1 MPKNNASSGCA
12 KTIYTS
18 GCADDSVQRSQSVSW
33 QICYWPRGLKHY
45 EQSTTIDHGH
55 HLKTQA
61 GLTCFQPNRPSLT
74 ESPAVTA
81 PIRIV
86 RGKELALT
94 ELKRLSQRT
103 GNFSQDDAQERVNSI
118 LCSVRERGDQA
129 ILDFT
134 ERFDGY
140 RPEALAVPEASLE
153 AAWTTLPQDL
163 RDALELAHRR
173 ITDFH
178 QRQRPADIAVTGP
191 HGEQLGRR
199 WRPVARAG
207 LYVPGGRAAYPST
220 VLMNAVPARV
230 AGVKELMIC
239 SPGRRDGTVNPAV
252 LAAAHLAGIKTVF
265 AIGGAQAIAAMAYGS
280 ESVPSVDVISGPGN
294 LYVTL
299 AKQAV
304 YGLVGIDSLAGPS
317 EVLVIADHSA
327 KTDQVAADLL
337 AQAEHDPMAAAV
349 LITTDPSLGDKIV
362 DELSHQLVN
371 HPRREI
377 CEASLRDWGLVV
389 ICDDLETCALL
400 SDSFAPEHLELLVER
415 PEPLADR
422 IQNAGAIFLGPWSPE
437 AVGDYLAGPN
447 HTLPTC
453 GAARFSGALSVETFM
468 RHTSLIGFNR
478 AALEAT
484 GSAVQE
490 LASSEG
496 LHSHAESVRRRL
508 S

>member
-1 MPKNNASSGCA
+1 M
-12 KTIYTS
+12 
-18 GCADDSVQRSQSVSW
+18 SQ
-33 QICYWPRGLKHY
+33 
-45 EQSTTIDHGH
+45 
-55 HLKTQA
+55 
-61 GLTCFQPNRPSLT
+61 
-74 ESPAVTA
+74 PAVA
-81 PIRIV
+81 PLRIV
-86 RGKELALT
+86 RDLDQAQRELQ
-94 ELKRLSQRT
+94 RLSSRT
-103 GNFSQDDAQERVNSI
+103 TQTHQGEARERVEAI
-118 LCSVRERGDQA
+118 LAAVRDRGDAA
-129 ILDFT
+129 IADFT
-134 ERFDGY
+134 ERFDGF
-140 RPEALAVPEASLE
+140 RPEPMAVSPEALEQ
-153 AAWTTLPQDL
+153 AWTSLPTNL

-173 ITDFH
+173 ISDFH
-178 QRQRPADIAVTGP
+178 QRQRPADLAVTGP

-199 WRPVARAG
+199 WRPVERAG

-230 AGVKELMIC
+230 AGVKDVVIC
-239 SPGRRDGTVNPAV
+239 SPAGRDGAVNPVV
-252 LAAAHLAGIKTVF
+252 LAAAHLAGVKTVF
-265 AIGGAQAIAAMAYGS
+265 RLGGAQAVAAMAYGS
-280 ESVPSVDVISGPGN
+280 ESVPKVDVISGPGN

-304 YGLVGIDSLAGPS
+304 YGQVAIDSLAGPS

-327 KTDQVAADLL
+327 KPDQVAADLL
-337 AQAEHDPMAAAV
+337 AQAEHDPLAAAV
-349 LITTDPSLGDKIV
+349 LITTDPALADGINAAV
-362 DELSHQLVN
+362 AEQLAD
-371 HPRREI
+371 HPRQEI
-377 CEASLRDWGLVV
+377 CEAALRDWGLVV
-389 ICDDLETCALL
+389 VCDDLESCARL

-490 LASSEG
+490 LATSEG

>member
-1 MPKNNASSGCA
+1 M
-12 KTIYTS
+12 
-18 GCADDSVQRSQSVSW
+18 SQ
-33 QICYWPRGLKHY
+33 
-45 EQSTTIDHGH
+45 
-55 HLKTQA
+55 
-61 GLTCFQPNRPSLT
+61 
-74 ESPAVTA
+74 PAVA
-81 PIRIV
+81 PLRIV
-86 RGKELALT
+86 RDLDRAQT
-94 ELKRLSQRT
+94 ELKRLSSRT
-103 GNFSQDDAQERVNSI
+103 TQTQQGEARERVEAI
-118 LCSVRERGDQA
+118 LKAVRDRGDAA
-129 ILDFT
+129 IADFT
-134 ERFDGY
+134 ERFDGF
-140 RPEALAVPEASLE
+140 RPEPMAVSPEALEQ
-153 AAWTTLPQDL
+153 AWTSLPTNL

-178 QRQRPADIAVTGP
+178 QRQRPADLAVTGP

-199 WRPVARAG
+199 WRPVERAG

-230 AGVKELMIC
+230 AGVKDVVIC
-239 SPGRRDGTVNPAV
+239 SPAGRDGAVNPVV
-252 LAAAHLAGIKTVF
+252 LAAAHLAGVKTVF
-265 AIGGAQAIAAMAYGS
+265 RLGGAQAVAAMAYGS
-280 ESVPSVDVISGPGN
+280 ESVPKVDVISGPGN

-304 YGLVGIDSLAGPS
+304 YGQVAIDSLAGPS

-327 KTDQVAADLL
+327 KPDQVAADLL
-337 AQAEHDPMAAAV
+337 AQAEHDPLAAAV
-349 LITTDPSLGDKIV
+349 LITTDPALADGINAAV
-362 DELSHQLVN
+362 AEQLAD
-371 HPRREI
+371 HPRQEI
-377 CEASLRDWGLVV
+377 CEAALRDWGLVV
-389 ICDDLETCALL
+389 VCDDLESCARL

-490 LASSEG
+490 LATSEG

-508 S
+508 N

>member
-1 MPKNNASSGCA
+1 M
-12 KTIYTS
+12 
-18 GCADDSVQRSQSVSW
+18 SQ
-33 QICYWPRGLKHY
+33 
-45 EQSTTIDHGH
+45 
-55 HLKTQA
+55 
-61 GLTCFQPNRPSLT
+61 
-74 ESPAVTA
+74 PAVA
-81 PIRIV
+81 PLRIV
-86 RGKELALT
+86 RDLDRAQT
-94 ELKRLSQRT
+94 ELKRLSSRT
-103 GNFSQDDAQERVNSI
+103 TQTQQGEARERVEAI
-118 LCSVRERGDQA
+118 LAAVRDRGDAA
-129 ILDFT
+129 IADYT
-134 ERFDGY
+134 ERFDGF
-140 RPEALAVPEASLE
+140 RPEPMAVSPEALEQ
-153 AAWTTLPQDL
+153 AWTSLPTNL

-178 QRQRPADIAVTGP
+178 QRQRPADLAVTGP

-199 WRPVARAG
+199 WRPVERAG

-230 AGVKELMIC
+230 AGVKDVVIC
-239 SPGRRDGTVNPAV
+239 SPAGRDGAVNPVV
-252 LAAAHLAGIKTVF
+252 LAAAHLAGVKTVF
-265 AIGGAQAIAAMAYGS
+265 RLGGAQAVAAMAFGS
-280 ESVPSVDVISGPGN
+280 ESVPKVDVISGPGN

-304 YGLVGIDSLAGPS
+304 YGQVAIDSLAGPS

-327 KTDQVAADLL
+327 KPDQVAADLL
-337 AQAEHDPMAAAV
+337 AQAEHDPLAAAV
-349 LITTDPSLGDKIV
+349 LITTDPALADGINAAVVK
-362 DELSHQLVN
+362 QLAD
-371 HPRREI
+371 HPRQEI
-377 CEASLRDWGLVV
+377 CEAALRDWGLVV
-389 ICDDLETCALL
+389 VCDDLESCARL

-422 IQNAGAIFLGPWSPE
+422 IENAGAIFLGPWSPE

-490 LASSEG
+490 LATSEG

>member
-1 MPKNNASSGCA
+1 M
-12 KTIYTS
+12 
-18 GCADDSVQRSQSVSW
+18 SQ
-33 QICYWPRGLKHY
+33 
-45 EQSTTIDHGH
+45 
-55 HLKTQA
+55 
-61 GLTCFQPNRPSLT
+61 
-74 ESPAVTA
+74 PAVA
-81 PIRIV
+81 PLRIV
-86 RGKELALT
+86 RDLDRAQT
-94 ELKRLSQRT
+94 ELKRLSSRT
-103 GNFSQDDAQERVNSI
+103 TQTQQGEARERV
-118 LCSVRERGDQA
+118 EA
-129 ILDFT
+129 ILKAVRDHGDAAIADFT
-134 ERFDGY
+134 ERFDGFQPEPMAVS
-140 RPEALAVPEASLE
+140 PEALEQ
-153 AAWTTLPQDL
+153 AWTSLPTNL

-178 QRQRPADIAVTGP
+178 QRQRPADLAVTGP

-199 WRPVARAG
+199 WRPVERAG

-230 AGVKELMIC
+230 AGVKDVVIC
-239 SPGRRDGTVNPAV
+239 SPAGRDGAVNPVV
-252 LAAAHLAGIKTVF
+252 LAAAHLAGVKTVF
-265 AIGGAQAIAAMAYGS
+265 RLGGAQAVAAMAYGS
-280 ESVPSVDVISGPGN
+280 ESVPKVDVISGPGN

-304 YGLVGIDSLAGPS
+304 YGQVAIDSLAGPS

-327 KTDQVAADLL
+327 KPDQVAADLL
-337 AQAEHDPMAAAV
+337 AQAEHDPLAAAV
-349 LITTDPSLGDKIV
+349 LITTDPALADGINAAVAK
-362 DELSHQLVN
+362 QLAD
-371 HPRREI
+371 HPRQEI
-377 CEASLRDWGLVV
+377 CEAALRDWGLVV
-389 ICDDLETCALL
+389 VCGDLESCARL

-490 LASSEG
+490 LATSEG

>member
-1 MPKNNASSGCA
+1 M
-12 KTIYTS
+12 
-18 GCADDSVQRSQSVSW
+18 SQ
-33 QICYWPRGLKHY
+33 
-45 EQSTTIDHGH
+45 
-55 HLKTQA
+55 
-61 GLTCFQPNRPSLT
+61 
-74 ESPAVTA
+74 PAVA
-81 PIRIV
+81 PLRIV
-86 RGKELALT
+86 RDLDRAQT
-94 ELKRLSQRT
+94 ELKRLSSRT
-103 GNFSQDDAQERVNSI
+103 TQTQQGEARERVEAI
-118 LCSVRERGDQA
+118 LTAVRDRGDAA
-129 ILDFT
+129 IADFT
-134 ERFDGY
+134 ERFDGF
-140 RPEALAVPEASLE
+140 RPEPMAVSPEALEQ
-153 AAWTTLPQDL
+153 AWTSLPTNL

-178 QRQRPADIAVTGP
+178 QRQRPTDLAVTGP

-199 WRPVARAG
+199 WRPVERAG

-230 AGVKELMIC
+230 AGVKDVVIC
-239 SPGRRDGTVNPAV
+239 SPAGRDGAVNPVV
-252 LAAAHLAGIKTVF
+252 LAAAHLAGVKTVF
-265 AIGGAQAIAAMAYGS
+265 RLGGAQAVAAMAYGS
-280 ESVPSVDVISGPGN
+280 ESVPKVDVISGPGN

-304 YGLVGIDSLAGPS
+304 YGQVAIDSLAGPS

-327 KTDQVAADLL
+327 KPDQVAADLL
-337 AQAEHDPMAAAV
+337 AQAEHDPLAAAV
-349 LITTDPSLGDKIV
+349 LITTDPALADGINAAV
-362 DELSHQLVN
+362 AEQLAD
-371 HPRREI
+371 HPRQEI
-377 CEASLRDWGLVV
+377 CEAALRDWGLVV
-389 ICDDLETCALL
+389 VCDDLESCARL

-415 PEPLADR
+415 PGPLADR

-490 LASSEG
+490 LATSEG

>member
-1 MPKNNASSGCA
+1 M
-12 KTIYTS
+12 
-18 GCADDSVQRSQSVSW
+18 SQ
-33 QICYWPRGLKHY
+33 
-45 EQSTTIDHGH
+45 
-55 HLKTQA
+55 
-61 GLTCFQPNRPSLT
+61 
-74 ESPAVTA
+74 PAVA
-81 PIRIV
+81 PLHIV
-86 RGKELALT
+86 RDPEQALM
-94 ELKRLSQRT
+94 ELKRLSSRT
-103 GNFSQDDAQERVNSI
+103 AQTQQGEARERVDAI
-118 LCSVRERGDQA
+118 LAAVRDRGDEA
-129 ILDFT
+129 IAEFT
-134 ERFDGY
+134 ERFDGF
-140 RPEALAVPEASLE
+140 RPVPMAVPQEALEQ
-153 AAWTTLPQDL
+153 AWTTLPTNL

-178 QRQRPADIAVTGP
+178 QRQRPSDLAVTGP

-199 WRPVARAG
+199 WRPVQRAG

-230 AGVKELMIC
+230 AGVKELVIS
-239 SPGRRDGTVNPAV
+239 SPAGQDGAVNPVV
-252 LAAAHLAGIKTVF
+252 LAAAHLAGVKTVF
-265 AIGGAQAIAAMAYGS
+265 RLGGAQAIAAMAYGS
-280 ESVPSVDVISGPGN
+280 ESVPKVDVISGPGN

-304 YGLVGIDSLAGPS
+304 YGQVAIDSLAGPS

-327 KTDQVAADLL
+327 QPDQVAADLL
-337 AQAEHDPMAAAV
+337 AQAEHDPLAAAV
-349 LITTDPSLGDKIV
+349 LITTDHALADGINAAV
-362 DELSHQLVN
+362 AEQLTN

-377 CEASLRDWGLVV
+377 CEAALRDWGLVV
-389 ICDDLETCALL
+389 VCDDLESCARL

-490 LASSEG
+490 LATSEG

>member
-1 MPKNNASSGCA
+1 M
-12 KTIYTS
+12 
-18 GCADDSVQRSQSVSW
+18 SQ
-33 QICYWPRGLKHY
+33 
-45 EQSTTIDHGH
+45 
-55 HLKTQA
+55 
-61 GLTCFQPNRPSLT
+61 
-74 ESPAVTA
+74 PAVA
-81 PIRIV
+81 PLRIV
-86 RGKELALT
+86 RDLDRAQT
-94 ELKRLSQRT
+94 ELKRLSSRT
-103 GNFSQDDAQERVNSI
+103 TQTQQGEARERVEAI
-118 LCSVRERGDQA
+118 LKAVRDRGDAA
-129 ILDFT
+129 IADFT
-134 ERFDGY
+134 ERFDGF
-140 RPEALAVPEASLE
+140 RPEPMAVSPEALEQ
-153 AAWTTLPQDL
+153 AWTSLPTNL

-178 QRQRPADIAVTGP
+178 QRQRPADLAVTGP

-199 WRPVARAG
+199 WRPVERAG

-230 AGVKELMIC
+230 AGVKDVVIC
-239 SPGRRDGTVNPAV
+239 SPAGRDGAVNPVV
-252 LAAAHLAGIKTVF
+252 LAAAHLAGVKTVF
-265 AIGGAQAIAAMAYGS
+265 RLGGAQAVAAMAYGS
-280 ESVPSVDVISGPGN
+280 ESVPKVDVISGPGN

-304 YGLVGIDSLAGPS
+304 YGQVAIDSLAGPS

-327 KTDQVAADLL
+327 KPDQVAADLL
-337 AQAEHDPMAAAV
+337 AQAEHDPLAAAV
-349 LITTDPSLGDKIV
+349 LITTDPALADGINAAV
-362 DELSHQLVN
+362 AEQLAD
-371 HPRREI
+371 HPRQEI
-377 CEASLRDWGLVV
+377 CEAALRDWGLVV
-389 ICDDLETCALL
+389 VCDDLESCARL

-490 LASSEG
+490 LAISEG

>member
-1 MPKNNASSGCA
+1 M
-12 KTIYTS
+12 
-18 GCADDSVQRSQSVSW
+18 SQ
-33 QICYWPRGLKHY
+33 
-45 EQSTTIDHGH
+45 
-55 HLKTQA
+55 
-61 GLTCFQPNRPSLT
+61 
-74 ESPAVTA
+74 PAVA
-81 PIRIV
+81 PLRIV
-86 RGKELALT
+86 RDLDRAQT
-94 ELKRLSQRT
+94 ELKRLSSRT
-103 GNFSQDDAQERVNSI
+103 TQTQQGEARERVEAI
-118 LCSVRERGDQA
+118 LTAVRDRGDAA
-129 ILDFT
+129 IADFT
-134 ERFDGY
+134 ERFDGF
-140 RPEALAVPEASLE
+140 RPEPMAVSPEALEQ
-153 AAWTTLPQDL
+153 AWTSLPTNL

-178 QRQRPADIAVTGP
+178 QRQRPADLAVTGP

-199 WRPVARAG
+199 WRPVERAG

-230 AGVKELMIC
+230 AGVNDVVIC
-239 SPGRRDGTVNPAV
+239 SPAGRDGAVNPVV
-252 LAAAHLAGIKTVF
+252 LAAAHLAGVKTVF
-265 AIGGAQAIAAMAYGS
+265 RLGGAQAVAAMAYGS
-280 ESVPSVDVISGPGN
+280 ESVPKVDVISGPGN

-304 YGLVGIDSLAGPS
+304 YGQVAIDSLAGPS

-327 KTDQVAADLL
+327 KPDQVAADLL
-337 AQAEHDPMAAAV
+337 AQAEHDPLAAAV
-349 LITTDPSLGDKIV
+349 LITTDPALADGINAAV
-362 DELSHQLVN
+362 AEQLAD
-371 HPRREI
+371 HPRQEI
-377 CEASLRDWGLVV
+377 CEAALRDWGLVV
-389 ICDDLETCALL
+389 VCDDLESCARL

-490 LASSEG
+490 LATSEG

>member
-1 MPKNNASSGCA
+1 M
-12 KTIYTS
+12 
-18 GCADDSVQRSQSVSW
+18 SQ
-33 QICYWPRGLKHY
+33 
-45 EQSTTIDHGH
+45 
-55 HLKTQA
+55 
-61 GLTCFQPNRPSLT
+61 
-74 ESPAVTA
+74 PAVA
-81 PIRIV
+81 PLRIV
-86 RGKELALT
+86 RDLDRAQT
-94 ELKRLSQRT
+94 ELKRLSSRT
-103 GNFSQDDAQERVNSI
+103 TQTQQGEARERVEAI
-118 LCSVRERGDQA
+118 LTAVRDRGDAA
-129 ILDFT
+129 IADFT
-134 ERFDGY
+134 ERFDGF
-140 RPEALAVPEASLE
+140 RPEPMAVSPEALEQ
-153 AAWTTLPQDL
+153 AWTSLPTNL

-178 QRQRPADIAVTGP
+178 QRQRPADLAVTGP

-199 WRPVARAG
+199 WRPVERAG

-230 AGVKELMIC
+230 AGVKDVVIC
-239 SPGRRDGTVNPAV
+239 SPAGRDGAVNPVV
-252 LAAAHLAGIKTVF
+252 LAAAHLAGVKTVF
-265 AIGGAQAIAAMAYGS
+265 RLGGAQAVAAMAYGS
-280 ESVPSVDVISGPGN
+280 ESVPKVDVISGPGN

-304 YGLVGIDSLAGPS
+304 YGQVAIDSLAGPS

-327 KTDQVAADLL
+327 NSDQVAADLL
-337 AQAEHDPMAAAV
+337 AQAEHDPLAAAV
-349 LITTDPSLGDKIV
+349 LITTDPALADGINAAV
-362 DELSHQLVN
+362 AEQLAD
-371 HPRREI
+371 HPRQEI
-377 CEASLRDWGLVV
+377 CEAALRDWGLVV
-389 ICDDLETCALL
+389 VCDDLESCAHL

-490 LASSEG
+490 LATSEG

>member
-1 MPKNNASSGCA
+1 M
-12 KTIYTS
+12 
-18 GCADDSVQRSQSVSW
+18 SQ
-33 QICYWPRGLKHY
+33 
-45 EQSTTIDHGH
+45 
-55 HLKTQA
+55 
-61 GLTCFQPNRPSLT
+61 
-74 ESPAVTA
+74 PAVA
-81 PIRIV
+81 PLRIV
-86 RGKELALT
+86 RDLDRAQT
-94 ELKRLSQRT
+94 ELKRLSSRT
-103 GNFSQDDAQERVNSI
+103 TQTQQGEARERV
-118 LCSVRERGDQA
+118 EA
-129 ILDFT
+129 ILTAVRDHGDAAIAEFT
-134 ERFDGY
+134 ERFDGF
-140 RPEALAVPEASLE
+140 RPEPMAVSPEALEQ
-153 AAWTTLPQDL
+153 AWTSLPTNL

-178 QRQRPADIAVTGP
+178 QRQRPADLAVTGP

-199 WRPVARAG
+199 WRPVERAG

-230 AGVKELMIC
+230 AGVKDVVIC
-239 SPGRRDGTVNPAV
+239 SPAGRDGAVNPVV
-252 LAAAHLAGIKTVF
+252 LAAAHLAGVKTVF
-265 AIGGAQAIAAMAYGS
+265 RLGGAQAVAAMAYGS
-280 ESVPSVDVISGPGN
+280 ESVPKVDVISGPGN

-304 YGLVGIDSLAGPS
+304 YGQVAIDSLAGPS

-327 KTDQVAADLL
+327 KPDQVAADLL
-337 AQAEHDPMAAAV
+337 AQAEHDPLAAAV
-349 LITTDPSLGDKIV
+349 LITTDPALADGINAAV
-362 DELSHQLVN
+362 AEQLAD
-371 HPRREI
+371 HPRQEI
-377 CEASLRDWGLVV
+377 CEAALRDWGLVV
-389 ICDDLETCALL
+389 VCDDLESCARL

-490 LASSEG
+490 LATSEG

>member
-1 MPKNNASSGCA
+1 
-12 KTIYTS
+12 
-18 GCADDSVQRSQSVSW
+18 VSQ
-33 QICYWPRGLKHY
+33 
-45 EQSTTIDHGH
+45 
-55 HLKTQA
+55 
-61 GLTCFQPNRPSLT
+61 
-74 ESPAVTA
+74 PAVA
-81 PIRIV
+81 PLRIV
-86 RGKELALT
+86 RDLDRAQT
-94 ELKRLSQRT
+94 ELKRLSSRT
-103 GNFSQDDAQERVNSI
+103 TQTQQGEARERV
-118 LCSVRERGDQA
+118 EA
-129 ILDFT
+129 ILAAVRDHGDAAIADFT
-134 ERFDGY
+134 ERFDGF
-140 RPEALAVPEASLE
+140 RPEPMAVSPEALEQ
-153 AAWTTLPQDL
+153 AWTSLPTNL

-178 QRQRPADIAVTGP
+178 QRQRPADLAVTGP

-199 WRPVARAG
+199 WRPVERAG

-230 AGVKELMIC
+230 AGVKDVVIC
-239 SPGRRDGTVNPAV
+239 SPAGRDGAVNPVV
-252 LAAAHLAGIKTVF
+252 LAAAHLAGVKTVF
-265 AIGGAQAIAAMAYGS
+265 RLGGAQAVAAMAYGS
-280 ESVPSVDVISGPGN
+280 ESVPKVDVISGPGN

-304 YGLVGIDSLAGPS
+304 YGQVAIDSLAGPS

-327 KTDQVAADLL
+327 KPDQVAADLL
-337 AQAEHDPMAAAV
+337 AQAEHDPLAAAV
-349 LITTDPSLGDKIV
+349 LITTDPALADGINAAV
-362 DELSHQLVN
+362 AEQLAD
-371 HPRREI
+371 HPRQEI
-377 CEASLRDWGLVV
+377 CEAALRDWGLVV
-389 ICDDLETCALL
+389 VCDDLESCARL

-490 LASSEG
+490 LATSEG

>member
-1 MPKNNASSGCA
+1 M
-12 KTIYTS
+12 
-18 GCADDSVQRSQSVSW
+18 SQ
-33 QICYWPRGLKHY
+33 
-45 EQSTTIDHGH
+45 
-55 HLKTQA
+55 
-61 GLTCFQPNRPSLT
+61 
-74 ESPAVTA
+74 PAVA
-81 PIRIV
+81 PLRIV
-86 RGKELALT
+86 RDPEQAQT
-94 ELKRLSQRT
+94 ELQRLSSRT
-103 GNFSQDDAQERVNSI
+103 AQTQQSEARDRVDAI
-118 LCSVRERGDQA
+118 LAAVRNRGDAA
-129 ILDFT
+129 IADFT
-134 ERFDGY
+134 EQFDGF
-140 RPEALAVPEASLE
+140 RPLPMAVPQEELE
-153 AAWTTLPQDL
+153 QAWTMLPTNL

-178 QRQRPADIAVTGP
+178 QRQRPADLAVTGP

-199 WRPVARAG
+199 WRPVQRAG

-230 AGVKELMIC
+230 AGVKELVIC
-239 SPGRRDGTVNPAV
+239 SPAARDGKVNPVV
-252 LAAAHLAGIKTVF
+252 LAAAHLAGVKTVF
-265 AIGGAQAIAAMAYGS
+265 RLGGAQAIAAMAYGS
-280 ESVPSVDVISGPGN
+280 ESVPKVDVISGPGN

-304 YGLVGIDSLAGPS
+304 YGQVAIDSLAGPS

-327 KTDQVAADLL
+327 QPDQVAADLL
-337 AQAEHDPMAAAV
+337 AQAEHDPLAAAV
-349 LITTDPSLGDKIV
+349 LITTDHALADGINAAV
-362 DELSHQLVN
+362 AEQLTN

-377 CEASLRDWGLVV
+377 CEAALRDWGLVV
-389 ICDDLETCALL
+389 VCDDLESCARL

-490 LASSEG
+490 LAISEG

>member
-1 MPKNNASSGCA
+1 M
-12 KTIYTS
+12 
-18 GCADDSVQRSQSVSW
+18 SQ
-33 QICYWPRGLKHY
+33 
-45 EQSTTIDHGH
+45 
-55 HLKTQA
+55 
-61 GLTCFQPNRPSLT
+61 
-74 ESPAVTA
+74 PAVA
-81 PIRIV
+81 PLRIV
-86 RGKELALT
+86 RDLDRAQT
-94 ELKRLSQRT
+94 ELKRLSSRT
-103 GNFSQDDAQERVNSI
+103 TQTQQGEARERVEAI
-118 LCSVRERGDQA
+118 LTAVRDRGDAA
-129 ILDFT
+129 IADFT
-134 ERFDGY
+134 ERFDGF
-140 RPEALAVPEASLE
+140 RPEPMAVSPEALEQ
-153 AAWTTLPQDL
+153 AWTSLPTNL

-178 QRQRPADIAVTGP
+178 QRQRPADLAVTGP
-191 HGEQLGRR
+191 HGERLGRR
-199 WRPVARAG
+199 WRPVERAG

-230 AGVKELMIC
+230 AGVKDVVIC
-239 SPGRRDGTVNPAV
+239 SPAGRDGAVNPVV
-252 LAAAHLAGIKTVF
+252 LAAAHLAGVKTVF
-265 AIGGAQAIAAMAYGS
+265 RLGGAQAVAAMAYGS
-280 ESVPSVDVISGPGN
+280 ESVPKVDVISGPGN

-304 YGLVGIDSLAGPS
+304 YGQVAIDSLAGPS

-327 KTDQVAADLL
+327 KPDQVAADLL
-337 AQAEHDPMAAAV
+337 AQAEHDPLAAAV
-349 LITTDPSLGDKIV
+349 LITTDPALADGINAAV
-362 DELSHQLVN
+362 AEQLAD
-371 HPRREI
+371 HPRQEI
-377 CEASLRDWGLVV
+377 CEAALRDWGLVV
-389 ICDDLETCALL
+389 VCDDLESCARL

-490 LASSEG
+490 LATSEG